1 MSVIEE
7 NMDPN
12 WLGDEEE
19 DIYRENIIDHYK
31 NPRNFGEI
39 VDAEIK
45 HSELNSVCGDM
56 IRLFVKLKE
65 NKVEEVK
72 FKGNGC
78 AISMASTS
86 MMTEKLK
93 DKTLGEIKN
102 LKKEDVFE
110 MLGIKL
116 GVVRMK
122 CGLLCLNTLMKGVE
136 EMEGKNGSKD

>member
-1 MSVIEE
+1 MKD

-12 WLGDEEE
+12 YVGDD
-19 DIYRENIIDHYK
+19 DIYKENILDHFK

-39 VDAEIK
+39 VEAEIK

-56 IRLFVKLKE
+56 VRLFVKLE
-65 NKVEEVK
+65 NNKIIDAK

-86 MMTEKLK
+86 MLTDKLK
-93 DKTLGEIKN
+93 GKTLEEV
-102 LKKEDVFE
+102 KKITQEDIVK

-122 CGLLCLNTLMKGVE
+122 CGLLCLNTLNKGVK
-136 EMEGKNGSKD
+136 EMEEHGS

>member
-1 MSVIEE
+1 MTEE

-12 WLGDEEE
+12 WLGEKED
-19 DIYRENIIDHYK
+19 DIYRENIIDHFK

-39 VDAEIK
+39 IEAEIK

-56 IRLFVKLKE
+56 VRLFVKLNE
-65 NKVEEVK
+65 DKVEDVK

-93 DKTLGEIKN
+93 GKN
-102 LKKEDVFE
+102 LEEVKNMTKEDIFE

-136 EMEGKNGSKD
+136 EMEGKNGIKN

>member
-1 MSVIEE
+1 MKESL
-7 NMDPN
+7 DPN

-19 DIYRENIIDHYK
+19 EIYRENIIDHFK
-31 NPRNFGEI
+31 NPRNYGEI
-39 VDAEIK
+39 VEAEIK

-65 NKVEEVK
+65 GKVEDVK

-78 AISMASTS
+78 AISMAATS
-86 MMTEKLK
+86 MMTEILK
-93 DKTLGEIKN
+93 EKTLEEIKK
-102 LKKEDVFE
+102 LKKEDIFE

-136 EMEGKNGSKD
+136 QMEGKDGIKN